1 MPHCFPKVPAVKEV
15 ICQLFVLRVL
25 LRMYAYDAVFLW
37 REQLLGLPAHIYA
50 LQPETIVSPLQLSFF
65 FLDSLFYEKLIRRI
79 RDTLLHQI
87 YFWR

>member
-37 REQLLGLPAHIYA
+37 REQLAWQSLGLPAHIYA

-65 FLDSLFYEKLIRRI
+65 FLDTVSFMRNLSEG
-79 RDTLLHQI
+79 
-87 YFWR
+87 